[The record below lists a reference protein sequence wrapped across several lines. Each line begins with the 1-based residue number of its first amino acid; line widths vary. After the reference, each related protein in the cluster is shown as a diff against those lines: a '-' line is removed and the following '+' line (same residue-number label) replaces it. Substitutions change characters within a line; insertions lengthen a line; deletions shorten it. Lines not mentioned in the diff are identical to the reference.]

1 MLEITKN
8 HKDYE
13 PRWEDIFFVKW
24 LDSYNLPDIETAM
37 KFSTEILFHPNTFGL
52 HNPINISP
60 HLLDLILNK
69 SINNL

>member
-1 MLEITKN
+1 MNQGGK
-8 HKDYE
+8 
-13 PRWEDIFFVKW
+13 IFF
-24 LDSYNLPDIETAM
+24 LLNGYNLPDIETAM

-52 HNPINISP
+52 HNPIHIPP